1 MSPHTIKESKVY
13 PREEN
18 AHISSNMWQ
27 TKSTRTNL
35 QNPRNQMKENLPS
48 IATFDPT
55 KPPPLLVKKENIL
68 RPTRSVASS
77 NSLKEVQDHS
87 MRSEVDKEIG
97 MGVEYTLYIDE
108 NRRKREVAM
117 SPSYLLTGPLIQ

>member
-1 MSPHTIKESKVY
+1 
-13 PREEN
+13 
-18 AHISSNMWQ
+18 MWQ

-35 QNPRNQMKENLPS
+35 QNPRNLMKENLPS

-97 MGVEYTLYIDE
+97 MDVEFMWM
-108 NRRKREVAM
+108 K
-117 SPSYLLTGPLIQ
+117 TGEKKMLQFPPVFIGRAVYPVGGKGIR